1 MFPVFPLDKYKKNE
15 STYGFSYLQSHRTN
29 LSIRNS
35 YPRFQFLR
43 LFGQYLFM
51 IIFAATKKAMREIIK
66 KENND
71 LYESLFDENGF
82 ITLEDLRKS
91 LIDDVKK
98 IYYGDQIVPE
108 SDLFE

>member
-1 MFPVFPLDKYKKNE
+1 
-15 STYGFSYLQSHRTN
+15 
-29 LSIRNS
+29 
-35 YPRFQFLR
+35 
-43 LFGQYLFM
+43 
-51 IIFAATKKAMREIIK
+51 MREIIK

>member
-1 MFPVFPLDKYKKNE
+1 
-15 STYGFSYLQSHRTN
+15 
-29 LSIRNS
+29 
-35 YPRFQFLR
+35 
-43 LFGQYLFM
+43 M